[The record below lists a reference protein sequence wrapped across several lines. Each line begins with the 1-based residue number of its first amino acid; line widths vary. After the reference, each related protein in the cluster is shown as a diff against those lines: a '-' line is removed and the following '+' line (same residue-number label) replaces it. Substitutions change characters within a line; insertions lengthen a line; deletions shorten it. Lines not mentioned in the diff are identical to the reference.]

1 MKAMNSDKPPC
12 ETTDAGCPW
21 AGDKDHSC
29 SDCRRDAEA
38 EEAED
43 EVES

>member
-1 MKAMNSDKPPC
+1 MKAMNFDNPPC

-21 AGDKDHSC
+21 AGEDHSC
-29 SDCRRDAEA
+29 SDCRRDASA